1 MLVPSSLAPSRLP
14 ARGIILLTTGKD
26 TLRHTQRCM
35 SWVIPNPAK
44 WTRKIRHHT
53 VLSPKIP
60 IVPRLSLCLALKT
73 SLAAAWGPF
82 LSSDSDVPL

>member
-14 ARGIILLTTGKD
+14 ACGIILPTTGRD
-26 TLRHTQRCM
+26 TLRHTQRCI

-60 IVPRLSLCLALKT
+60 IVPRFSLRF
-73 SLAAAWGPF
+73 SLQNQPWSRTGS
-82 LSSDSDVPL
+82 LPLI